1 MSEDKTSGMIA
12 RANAEG
18 GAAFPVSTALHWS
31 PGMSLRDWFA
41 GQAIQVIT
49 SNAYVVLGRDG
60 IPTTTNAFSLPS
72 PQEVAKQS
80 YAIADAMLA
89 ERERTKPVEAKPG
102 DDWTPHDGGPMPC
115 DGNAMVDVRFR
126 NGDENTDGYCALG
139 WRWKHTGKYDDIIA
153 WRYFKGDGE

>member
-1 MSEDKTSGMIA
+1 MNEDKTSGMIA

-41 GQAIQVIT
+41 GMALSGELAS
-49 SNAYVVLGRDG
+49 SNEY
-60 IPTTTNAFSLPS
+60 
-72 PQEVAKQS
+72 QEPANIALWTYRV
-80 YAIADAMLA
+80 ADAMLA
-89 ERERTKPVEAKPG
+89 ERERTEPVEAKPG

-115 DGNAMVDVRFR
+115 DGNAMVDVRCR

-153 WRYFKGDGE
+153 WRYYKGGRE